1 MKNPPHITLLIV
13 YSQKFYGV
21 ALIPPLIVSV
31 YVESGRRQQIIIF
44 AIGKNPV
51 YNGTYNHKKG
61 SNMASIFVF
70 PGQGAQSVG
79 MGLDLYKDNADA
91 RAVFDAVD
99 AALDEKLSDIIFN
112 GPAEDLTLTANVQ
125 PAIMAT
131 SIAML
136 RASDANLPEYVAGH
150 SLGEYTA
157 LCAAGALSVGD
168 AAKLLRVRGNAMQSA
183 VPVGMGLTAVLIG
196 LDIKAVREICSETDC
211 DVANDNCPGQVV
223 ISGAREIVER
233 TMELAKARGAR
244 RAMPLALSVPVH
256 CRIQEPAAAQMRSAL
271 ESVEFKTPVVPIILN
286 KTCQPTTDVNEIKE
300 ALVYQMT
307 HGVRWRESVLN
318 MAELGITE
326 MIEVGP
332 GNVLTG
338 LCSRITDKITAKKLE
353 I

>member
-1 MKNPPHITLLIV
+1 M
-13 YSQKFYGV
+13 S
-21 ALIPPLIVSV
+21 
-31 YVESGRRQQIIIF
+31 
-44 AIGKNPV
+44 
-51 YNGTYNHKKG
+51 
-61 SNMASIFVF
+61 SIFVF

-79 MGLDLYKDNADA
+79 MGRDLYETNAVA

-99 AALDEKLSDIIFN
+99 TALGEKLSDTIFN
-112 GPAEDLTLTANVQ
+112 GPAEELTLTANVQ

-136 RASDANLPEYVAGH
+136 RAAGATIPEYVAGH

-157 LCAAGALSVGD
+157 LCAAGAISVGD

-183 VPVGMGLTAVLIG
+183 VPVGDGLTAVILG
-196 LDIKAVREICSETDC
+196 LDIDAVREICAQTDC
-211 DVANDNCPGQVV
+211 DVANDNSPGQVV
-223 ISGAREIVER
+223 ISGLRETVEK
-233 TMELAKARGAR
+233 TMELAKSRGAK

-256 CRIQEPAAAQMRSAL
+256 CRVQSPAADAMRTAL
-271 ESVEFKTPVVPIILN
+271 ESVEFKKPIVPIILN
-286 KTCQPTTDVNEIKE
+286 KTCQPTTDIDEIKE

-318 MAELGITE
+318 MADLGITE

-332 GNVLTG
+332 GSVLTG
-338 LCSRITDKITAKKLE
+338 LCSRITDKITAQKLE

>member
-1 MKNPPHITLLIV
+1 M
-13 YSQKFYGV
+13 S
-21 ALIPPLIVSV
+21 
-31 YVESGRRQQIIIF
+31 
-44 AIGKNPV
+44 
-51 YNGTYNHKKG
+51 
-61 SNMASIFVF
+61 SIFVF

-79 MGLDLYKDNADA
+79 MGKELYKNNADA

-99 AALDEKLSDIIFN
+99 VALGEKLTDIIFN
-112 GPAEDLTLTANVQ
+112 GPAETLTLTANVQ

-136 RASDANLPEYVAGH
+136 RASDTKLPDFVAGH

-168 AAKLLRVRGNAMQSA
+168 AAKLLRIRGNAMQNA
-183 VPVGMGLTAVLIG
+183 VPVGDGLTAVILG
-196 LDIKAVREICSETDC
+196 LDIDAVRKICAETEC

-223 ISGAREIVER
+223 ISGLRGVVEK
-233 TMELAKARGAR
+233 TIQIAKEQGAK
-244 RAMPLALSVPVH
+244 RAMPLVLSVPVH
-256 CRIQEPAAAQMRSAL
+256 CRAQASAADVMRDAL
-271 ESVEFKTPVVPIILN
+271 ETVEFKKPIVPIILN
-286 KTCQPTTDVNEIKE
+286 KTCMPTQNVDEIKD

-307 HGVRWRESVLN
+307 HGVRWRESVLE
-318 MAELGITE
+318 MEKLGITE
-326 MIEVGP
+326 QIEVGP

>member
-1 MKNPPHITLLIV
+1 M
-13 YSQKFYGV
+13 S
-21 ALIPPLIVSV
+21 
-31 YVESGRRQQIIIF
+31 
-44 AIGKNPV
+44 
-51 YNGTYNHKKG
+51 
-61 SNMASIFVF
+61 SIFVF

-79 MGLDLYKDNADA
+79 MGKELYENNPEA
-91 RAVFDAVD
+91 RAVFDEVD
-99 AALDEKLSDIIFN
+99 AALGEKLSDVIFN
-112 GPAEDLTLTANVQ
+112 GPADTLTLTATVQ

-131 SIAML
+131 SIAMM
-136 RASDANLPEYVAGH
+136 RAANAKIPEYVAGH

-168 AAKLLRVRGNAMQSA
+168 TAKLLRVRGNAMQSA
-183 VPVGMGLTAVLIG
+183 VAVGDGLTAVILG
-196 LDIKAVREICSETDC
+196 LDIDAVREICKTTDC

-223 ISGAREIVER
+223 ISGMRETVEKTIER
-233 TMELAKARGAR
+233 AKEHGAK

-256 CRIQEPAAAQMRSAL
+256 CRAQSASADAMRDAL
-271 ESVEFKTPVVPIILN
+271 ETVDFKQPIVPIILN
-286 KTCQPTTDVNEIKE
+286 KTCQPTTDINEIKE
-300 ALVYQMT
+300 SLVYQMT

-326 MIEVGP
+326 QIEVGP

>member
-1 MKNPPHITLLIV
+1 M
-13 YSQKFYGV
+13 S
-21 ALIPPLIVSV
+21 
-31 YVESGRRQQIIIF
+31 
-44 AIGKNPV
+44 
-51 YNGTYNHKKG
+51 
-61 SNMASIFVF
+61 SIFVF

-79 MGLDLYKDNADA
+79 MGRELYETNADA

-99 AALDEKLSDIIFN
+99 TALGEKLSDTIFN
-112 GPAEDLTLTANVQ
+112 GPAEELTLTANVQ

-136 RASDANLPEYVAGH
+136 RAAGATIPEYVAGH

-157 LCAAGALSVGD
+157 LCAAGAISVGD

-183 VPVGMGLTAVLIG
+183 VPVGDGLTAVILG
-196 LDIKAVREICSETDC
+196 LNIDAVREICAQTDC
-211 DVANDNCPGQVV
+211 DVANDNSPGQVV
-223 ISGAREIVER
+223 ISGLRETVEK
-233 TMELAKARGAR
+233 TMELAKSRGAK

-256 CRIQEPAAAQMRSAL
+256 CRVQSPAADAMRTAL
-271 ESVEFKTPVVPIILN
+271 ESVEFKKPIVPIILN
-286 KTCQPTTDVNEIKE
+286 KTCQPTTDIDEIKE

-318 MAELGITE
+318 MADLGITE

-332 GNVLTG
+332 GSVLTG
-338 LCSRITDKITAKKLE
+338 LCSRITDKITAQKLE

>member
-1 MKNPPHITLLIV
+1 M
-13 YSQKFYGV
+13 S
-21 ALIPPLIVSV
+21 
-31 YVESGRRQQIIIF
+31 
-44 AIGKNPV
+44 
-51 YNGTYNHKKG
+51 
-61 SNMASIFVF
+61 SIFVF

-79 MGLDLYKDNADA
+79 MGRELYETNAAA
-91 RAVFDAVD
+91 RDVFDAVD
-99 AALDEKLSDIIFN
+99 TALGEKLSDTIFN
-112 GPAEDLTLTANVQ
+112 GPADTLTLTANVQ

-136 RASDANLPEYVAGH
+136 RAAGATIPEYVAGH

-183 VPVGMGLTAVLIG
+183 VPVGDGLTAVILG
-196 LDIKAVREICSETDC
+196 LDIDAVREICAQTDC
-211 DVANDNCPGQVV
+211 DVANDNSPGQVV
-223 ISGAREIVER
+223 ISGLRETVEK
-233 TMELAKARGAR
+233 TMELAKSRGAK

-256 CRIQEPAAAQMRSAL
+256 CRVQSPAADAMRAAL
-271 ESVEFKTPVVPIILN
+271 ESVEFKQPTVPIILN
-286 KTCQPTTDVNEIKE
+286 KTCQPTTDIDEIKE

-318 MAELGITE
+318 MADLGITE

-332 GNVLTG
+332 GSVLTG
-338 LCSRITDKITAKKLE
+338 LCSRITDKITAQKLE

>member
-1 MKNPPHITLLIV
+1 M
-13 YSQKFYGV
+13 S
-21 ALIPPLIVSV
+21 
-31 YVESGRRQQIIIF
+31 
-44 AIGKNPV
+44 
-51 YNGTYNHKKG
+51 
-61 SNMASIFVF
+61 SILVF

-79 MGLDLYKDNADA
+79 MGKALFESNAAA
-91 RAVFDAVD
+91 RAVFEEVD
-99 AALDEKLSDIIFN
+99 AALGEKLSDIIFN
-112 GPAEDLTLTANVQ
+112 GPMEELTLTANVQ

-136 RASDANLPEYVAGH
+136 RASGLPLPEYVAGH

-168 AAKLLRVRGNAMQSA
+168 TAKLLRTRGNAMQSA
-183 VPVGMGLTAVLIG
+183 VPVGHGLTAVVLG
-196 LDIKAVREICSETDC
+196 MEIDALRKICDDAGC
-211 DVANDNCPGQVV
+211 DVANDNSMGQVV
-223 ISGAREIVER
+223 ISGAKDAVESA
-233 TMELAKARGAR
+233 MAMAKEQGAK

-256 CRIQEPAAAQMRSAL
+256 CRIQQPAADAMMTAL
-271 ESVEFKTPVVPIILN
+271 ESVEIKSPSVPLISN
-286 KTCQPTTDVNEIKE
+286 KTCTPLTNVNEIKE

-318 MAELGITE
+318 MSELGITD

-332 GNVLTG
+332 GSVLTG